1 MMKMMSFPVFR
12 DSMAE
17 YKDTDELLE
26 SCRRLK
32 LDGIEA
38 VWGGDDA
45 MDSFPDGSA
54 AGYHLIFYPDWLD
67 FWRGDEMALLGK
79 FGSRE
84 SWVSFYGGE
93 DRQAL
98 IRQYRADMARAVRL
112 GARYVV
118 FHVSDVSIEE
128 GYTYRWLHSDR
139 EVLDGSIEL
148 INCLFDKDDY
158 PFELLVENQWWP
170 GFTFTDPAR
179 TEYLLDAI
187 HYRKKGILL
196 DTGHLMNTNLSI
208 RTEADGISYI
218 REMLELH
225 GPLCRSI
232 RGMHLHQSLSGAYV
246 QANTGSVPKGLSEDY
261 VTQFGQSYAHIL
273 KIDRHMPWTDPGIA
287 EIVRDV
293 APEYLTYEL
302 SCRNRTER
310 ERAILTQQGTLEKGG
325 L

>member
-17 YKDTDELLE
+17 YKDADELLE
-26 SCRRLK
+26 SCRSLK

-45 MDSFPDGSA
+45 IDSFPDGA
-54 AGYHLIFYPDWLD
+54 AVGYHLIFYPDWLD
-67 FWRGDEMALLGK
+67 FWRGDEKALLDK

-98 IRQYRADMARAVRL
+98 IRQYRDDMARAVRL
-112 GARYVV
+112 GAKYVV

-128 GYTYRWLHSDR
+128 GYTYRWLHSDSD
-139 EVLDGSIEL
+139 VLDGSAEL
-148 INCLFDKDDY
+148 INCLFGTDDY

-170 GFTFTDPAR
+170 GFTFTDPHR
-179 TEYLLDAI
+179 TEYLLDSI
-187 HYRKKGILL
+187 RYRKKGILL
-196 DTGHLMNTNLSI
+196 DTGHLMNTNRDI
-208 RTEADGISYI
+208 RTEADGIAYI
-218 REMLELH
+218 REMLKLH
-225 GPLCRSI
+225 GSLCSSI

-246 QANTGSVPKGLSEDY
+246 QANTGRVPEGLSEDY

-273 KIDRHMPWTDPGIA
+273 KIDRHRPWTDPGIA
-287 EIVRDV
+287 DIVKAV
-293 APEYLTYEL
+293 APAYLTYEL
-302 SCRNRTER
+302 SCGSRRER
-310 ERAILTQQGTLEKGG
+310 ENVVRTQRETLEKGG